1 MTFEPQIV
9 QAGPTPPA
17 RQRVGGG
24 GRGEGTSQRGNQ
36 RGLEAGSA
44 VGGWFDVDVFFLTMF
59 FLDHNNVDACDH
71 VQIFQEVV

>member
-1 MTFEPQIV
+1 MLIFDLTIFIPFEPQIV

-36 RGLEAGSA
+36 RGQETGGA
-44 VGGWFDVDVFFLTMF
+44 VGGKSD
-59 FLDHNNVDACDH
+59 VDACDH
-71 VQIFQEVV
+71 VWILQEVV